1 MPKHNFF
8 AHNQSEII
16 IYRDSGWGPEL
27 KLLSN
32 FLLLASLFVA
42 GVFVSRWWEKRKMK
56 KAGARAILAD
66 QDTSAGVE
74 MTAAELYP
82 DGSAE
87 GAEAAGSSG
96 AVASSGLGSDVVRDE
111 LTKLRLERYAE
122 AFEHDGYDVW
132 EEILRMRK
140 SSVVFE
146 SAIGTAITLACS
158 SDADAFVSRNAATA
172 PTRLNTLITR
182 VRMTPNHAD
191 RFRECLREQRRERS
205 IAQLRGGGAA
215 DGAADEAC
223 VIL

>member
-132 EEILRMRK
+132 EEILRMP
-140 SSVVFE
+140 
-146 SAIGTAITLACS
+146 
-158 SDADAFVSRNAATA
+158 